1 MFWTDSQGRHDVSI
15 AAVISVDKTRA
26 RRVVPPTSDYK
37 EVTREWQ
44 ECEYRAV
51 ELADDSLGGLWEGE
65 PGSVSFDAW
74 PYTEF
79 CVMIAGRVRIT
90 DSAGESREFV
100 GGEAFIVPR
109 GFQGTWTTVESSRK
123 YFVAMR

>member
-1 MFWTDSQGRHDVSI
+1 MSI
-15 AAVISVDKTRA
+15 GEIIFVDKTHA
-26 RRVVPPTSDYK
+26 RQVVPPTSGYK
-37 EVTREWQ
+37 EVSAEWHEREF
-44 ECEYRAV
+44 RAV
-51 ELADDSLGGLWEGE
+51 ELAGDSLGGLWEGE

-90 DSAGESREFV
+90 DAAGESREFV

-109 GFQGTWTTVESSRK
+109 GFQGSWTTVEPSRK